1 MLELAS
7 FLYYVQENPF
17 IMQMALV
24 VTIEGHL
31 LCAPW
36 AAAER
41 RAFLQGPFQTQPE
54 PHRPSPQL
62 SAHSF
67 QPCFPVL

>member
-17 IMQMALV
+17 IMQIALV
-24 VTIEGHL
+24 VTIEGHML
-31 LCAPW
+31 FAPS

-41 RAFLQGPFQTQPE
+41 HTFLQGPIQMQPE
-54 PHRPSPQL
+54 PHRRSPQL